1 MSIYVL
7 PALLALV
14 VKIYVLLVARAAN
27 TSRIFSGMVLVF
39 ALHNLTELVAYLQ
52 FTRGELTL
60 SLFKVYYAATL
71 VTLGYLCLY
80 CIEVARISALRRL
93 YMPSVIWLTMCGI
106 AIMFTDHVV
115 AGFVSIGYSAT
126 AEQGPYYWVFSLTS
140 IGATLFVVSSLIY
153 GYRKSNNHVTQIQC
167 LYNLMALTPF
177 VLLGFVIIPLM
188 LLGQEINAGGILP
201 ICTTLFLLIT
211 LQSESKHRFTD
222 IRRYLPFSKE
232 RKIADEVMS
241 LISKFSMDEISYKDL
256 SNEIEKIALKSKLA
270 QADDSISEAARLLK
284 MKRTTLYSMLNRH
297 GIEREGKSD
306 G

>member
-14 VKIYVLLVARAAN
+14 IKIYVLIVARAAN
-27 TSRIFSGMVLVF
+27 TSRIFEGMVLIF
-39 ALHNLTELVAYLQ
+39 ALHNLAELIAYIQ
-52 FTRGELTL
+52 FTEGRLTDELFRL
-60 SLFKVYYAATL
+60 YYVAL
-71 VTLGYLCLY
+71 LGIIGYLCFYSIEIAKIAVLRKLY
-80 CIEVARISALRRL
+80 LPFTVWALVL
-93 YMPSVIWLTMCGI
+93 GVLLLT
-106 AIMFTDHVV
+106 TDHIVQ
-115 AGFVSIGYSAT
+115 GFFSIGYSAT
-126 AEQGPYYWVFSLTS
+126 AEQGPYYWLFSLTNM
-140 IGATLFVVSSLIY
+140 GATIFVTTTLIY
-153 GYRKSNNHVTQIQC
+153 GYRNSENHVTQIQC
-167 LYNLMALTPF
+167 LYNLMALAPL
-177 VLLGFVIIPLM
+177 VLLGFINIT
-188 LLGQEINAGGILP
+188 LLTFGKQLNAGGMIP
-201 ICTTLFLLIT
+201 IATTLFLLIT

-222 IRRYLPFSKE
+222 VRRYLPFSKE
-232 RKIADEVMS
+232 RKMADEVMS